1 MLVMRKVRE
10 PRPYWS
16 PHMYPAA
23 VGRSLP
29 SN

>member
-1 MLVMRKVRE
+1 
-10 PRPYWS
+10 
-16 PHMYPAA
+16 MYPAA